1 MNIFKNNVIF
11 KTLLLLFFFSI
22 GQNAFTQTFPSKPIK
37 IIVPFGPGGIAD
49 LTARV
54 VAQKMGVNLNQSVV
68 VENKPSAG
76 GIVAAD
82 LVAKAEPDGYTLLL
96 MSNGTAISA
105 SLFQKLPYDTLKDF
119 EPLSTLGFFDIAIV
133 VNENSKYLQLKDLI
147 QAAQSNPGKINVASI
162 NIGSTQNLAAELF
175 KSSTNLDIQVVP
187 FNGTPAV
194 ITALRGNQVDAGV
207 EILGPLVPQIKSRA
221 IRLLAVTGSKR
232 SSFFPDVPTVSELG
246 LKNFTASSWNGLA
259 APAKTPVN
267 VINTLNKA
275 IQDAVN
281 DPEVKNKLHEIF
293 IEAQASSS
301 KEMRSLLESDIK
313 RWGAIIDKAKIPKQ

>member
-1 MNIFKNNVIF
+1 MNNKFVRF
-11 KTLLLLFFFSI
+11 LLAVSLLFVNQHLSA
-22 GQNAFTQTFPSKPIK
+22 QSFPQKPIK
-37 IIVPFGPGGIAD
+37 IVVPFGPGGIAD

-54 VAQKMGVNLNQSVV
+54 VAQKMGVVLGQSVI

-82 LVAKAEPDGYTLLL
+82 IVAKADPDGYTLLL

-119 EPLSTLGFFDIAIV
+119 EPISTLGFFDIAIV

-147 QAAQSNPGKINVASI
+147 QTAQANPGKINIASI

-175 KSSTNLDIQVVP
+175 KHSTSLDVQVVP

-194 ITALRGNQVDAGV
+194 ITALRGGQVDAGV
-207 EILGPLVPQIKSRA
+207 EILGPLVPQIKSKA
-221 IRLLAVTGSKR
+221 IRLLAVTGTKR
-232 SSFFPDVPTVSELG
+232 STYFPDVPTVSELG

-259 APAKTPVN
+259 APAKTPTAIIN
-267 VINTLNKA
+267 VLNKA
-275 IQDAVN
+275 AQESVN
-281 DPEVKNKLHEIF
+281 DPEVKAKLNEIF
-293 IEAQASSS
+293 IEAHASSS
-301 KEMRSLLESDIK
+301 KDMRSLLETDIK
-313 RWGAIIDKAKIPKQ
+313 RWGSIIDKARIPKQ

>member
-1 MNIFKNNVIF
+1 MNNKFVRF
-11 KTLLLLFFFSI
+11 LLAVSLLFVNQHLSA
-22 GQNAFTQTFPSKPIK
+22 QSFPQKPIK
-37 IIVPFGPGGIAD
+37 IVVPFGPGGIAD

-54 VAQKMGVNLNQSVV
+54 VAQKMGVVLGQSVI

-82 LVAKAEPDGYTLLL
+82 IVAKADPDGYTLLL

-119 EPLSTLGFFDIAIV
+119 EPISTLGFFDIAIV

-147 QAAQSNPGKINVASI
+147 QTAQANPGKINIASI

-175 KSSTNLDIQVVP
+175 KHSTSLDVQVVP

-194 ITALRGNQVDAGV
+194 ITALRGGQVDAGV
-207 EILGPLVPQIKSRA
+207 EILGPLVPQIKSKA
-221 IRLLAVTGSKR
+221 IRLLAVTGTKR
-232 SSFFPDVPTVSELG
+232 STYFPDVPTVSELG

-259 APAKTPVN
+259 APAKTPTALIN
-267 VINTLNKA
+267 VVNKA
-275 IQDAVN
+275 AQESVN
-281 DPEVKNKLHEIF
+281 EPEVKAKLNEIF
-293 IEAQASSS
+293 IEAHASSS
-301 KEMRSLLESDIK
+301 KDMRSLLETDIK
-313 RWGAIIDKAKIPKQ
+313 RWGSIIDKARIPKQ

>member
-1 MNIFKNNVIF
+1 MNNKFVRF
-11 KTLLLLFFFSI
+11 LLAVSLLFVNQHLSA
-22 GQNAFTQTFPSKPIK
+22 QSFPQKPIK
-37 IIVPFGPGGIAD
+37 IVVPFGPGGIAD

-54 VAQKMGVNLNQSVV
+54 VAQKMGVVLGQSVI

-82 LVAKAEPDGYTLLL
+82 IVAKADPDGYTLLL

-119 EPLSTLGFFDIAIV
+119 EPISTLGFFDIAIV

-147 QAAQSNPGKINVASI
+147 QTAQANPGKINIASI

-175 KSSTNLDIQVVP
+175 KHSTNLDVQVVP

-194 ITALRGNQVDAGV
+194 ITALRGGQVDAGV
-207 EILGPLVPQIKSRA
+207 EILGPLVPQIKSKA
-221 IRLLAVTGSKR
+221 IRLLAVTGTKR
-232 SSFFPDVPTVSELG
+232 STYFPDVQTVSELG

-259 APAKTPVN
+259 APAKTPTAIIN
-267 VINTLNKA
+267 VLNKA
-275 IQDAVN
+275 AQESVN
-281 DPEVKNKLHEIF
+281 DPEVKAKLNEIF
-293 IEAQASSS
+293 IEAHASSS
-301 KEMRSLLESDIK
+301 KDMRSLLETDIK
-313 RWGAIIDKAKIPKQ
+313 RWGSIIDKARIPKQ

>member
-1 MNIFKNNVIF
+1 MNNKFVRF
-11 KTLLLLFFFSI
+11 LLAVSLLFVNQHLSA
-22 GQNAFTQTFPSKPIK
+22 QSFPQKPIK
-37 IIVPFGPGGIAD
+37 IVVPFGPGGIAD

-54 VAQKMGVNLNQSVV
+54 VAQKMGVVLGQSVI

-82 LVAKAEPDGYTLLL
+82 IVAKADPDGYTLLL

-119 EPLSTLGFFDIAIV
+119 EPISTLGFFDIAIV

-147 QAAQSNPGKINVASI
+147 QTAQANPGKINIASI

-175 KSSTNLDIQVVP
+175 KHSTSLDVQVVP

-194 ITALRGNQVDAGV
+194 ITALRGGQVDAGV
-207 EILGPLVPQIKSRA
+207 EILGPLVPQIKSKA
-221 IRLLAVTGSKR
+221 IRLLAVTGTKR
-232 SSFFPDVPTVSELG
+232 STYFPDVPTVSELG

-259 APAKTPVN
+259 APAKTPTAIIN
-267 VINTLNKA
+267 VLNKA
-275 IQDAVN
+275 AQESVN
-281 DPEVKNKLHEIF
+281 DPKLNEIF
-293 IEAQASSS
+293 I
-301 KEMRSLLESDIK
+301 
-313 RWGAIIDKAKIPKQ
+313 

>member
-1 MNIFKNNVIF
+1 MNNKFVRF
-11 KTLLLLFFFSI
+11 LLAVSLLFVNQHLSA
-22 GQNAFTQTFPSKPIK
+22 QSFPQKPIK
-37 IIVPFGPGGIAD
+37 IVVPFGPGGIAD

-54 VAQKMGVNLNQSVV
+54 VAQKMDVVLGQSVI

-82 LVAKAEPDGYTLLL
+82 IVAKADPDGYTLLL

-119 EPLSTLGFFDIAIV
+119 EPISTLGFFDIAIV

-147 QAAQSNPGKINVASI
+147 QTAQANPGKINIASI

-175 KSSTNLDIQVVP
+175 KHSTSLDVQVVP

-194 ITALRGNQVDAGV
+194 ITALRGGQVDAGV
-207 EILGPLVPQIKSRA
+207 EILGPLVPQIKSKA
-221 IRLLAVTGSKR
+221 IRLLAVTGTKR
-232 SSFFPDVPTVSELG
+232 SAYFPDVPTVSELG

-259 APAKTPVN
+259 APAKTPTAIIN
-267 VINTLNKA
+267 VLNKA
-275 IQDAVN
+275 AQESVN
-281 DPEVKNKLHEIF
+281 DPEVKAKLNEIF
-293 IEAQASSS
+293 IEAHASSS
-301 KEMRSLLESDIK
+301 KDMRSLLETDIK
-313 RWGAIIDKAKIPKQ
+313 RWGSIIDKARIPKQ

>member
-1 MNIFKNNVIF
+1 MNNKFVRF
-11 KTLLLLFFFSI
+11 LLAVSLLFVNQHLSA
-22 GQNAFTQTFPSKPIK
+22 QSFPQKPIK
-37 IIVPFGPGGIAD
+37 IVVPFGPGGIAD

-54 VAQKMGVNLNQSVV
+54 VAQKMGVVLGQSVI

-82 LVAKAEPDGYTLLL
+82 IVAKADPDGYTLLL

-119 EPLSTLGFFDIAIV
+119 EPISTLGFFDIAIV

-147 QAAQSNPGKINVASI
+147 QTAQANPGKINIASI

-175 KSSTNLDIQVVP
+175 KHSTSLDVQVVP

-194 ITALRGNQVDAGV
+194 ITALRGGQVDAGV
-207 EILGPLVPQIKSRA
+207 EILGPLVPQIKSKA
-221 IRLLAVTGSKR
+221 IRLLAVTGTKR
-232 SSFFPDVPTVSELG
+232 STYFPDVPTVSELG

-259 APAKTPVN
+259 APAKTP
-267 VINTLNKA
+267 T
-275 IQDAVN
+275 
-281 DPEVKNKLHEIF
+281 
-293 IEAQASSS
+293 
-301 KEMRSLLESDIK
+301 
-313 RWGAIIDKAKIPKQ
+313 AIINVFEYFFQKPSNCNNGSFSTCSTLCSLIMYLFFYENFSQQ

>member
-1 MNIFKNNVIF
+1 MNNKFVRF
-11 KTLLLLFFFSI
+11 LLAVSLLFVNQHLSA
-22 GQNAFTQTFPSKPIK
+22 QSFPQKSIK
-37 IIVPFGPGGIAD
+37 IVVPFGPGGIAD

-54 VAQKMGVNLNQSVV
+54 VAQKMGVVLGQSVI

-82 LVAKAEPDGYTLLL
+82 IVAKADPDGYTLLL

-119 EPLSTLGFFDIAIV
+119 EPISTLGFFDIAIV

-147 QAAQSNPGKINVASI
+147 QTAQANPGKINIASI

-175 KSSTNLDIQVVP
+175 KHSTSLDVQVVP

-194 ITALRGNQVDAGV
+194 ITALRGGQVDAGV
-207 EILGPLVPQIKSRA
+207 EILGPLVPQIKSKA
-221 IRLLAVTGSKR
+221 IRLLAVTGTKR
-232 SSFFPDVPTVSELG
+232 SAYFPDVPTVSELG

-259 APAKTPVN
+259 APAKTPTAI
-267 VINTLNKA
+267 INILNKA
-275 IQDAVN
+275 AQESVN
-281 DPEVKNKLHEIF
+281 DPEVKAKLNEIF
-293 IEAQASSS
+293 IEAHASSS
-301 KEMRSLLESDIK
+301 KDMRSLLETDIK
-313 RWGAIIDKAKIPKQ
+313 RWGSIIDKARIPKQ

>member
-1 MNIFKNNVIF
+1 MNNKFVRF
-11 KTLLLLFFFSI
+11 LLAVSLLFVNQHLSA
-22 GQNAFTQTFPSKPIK
+22 QSFPQKPIK
-37 IIVPFGPGGIAD
+37 IVVPFGPGGIAD

-54 VAQKMGVNLNQSVV
+54 VAQKMGVVLGQSVI

-82 LVAKAEPDGYTLLL
+82 IVAKADPDGYTLLL

-119 EPLSTLGFFDIAIV
+119 EPISTLGFFDIAIV

-147 QAAQSNPGKINVASI
+147 QTAQANPGKINIASI

-175 KSSTNLDIQVVP
+175 KHSTSLDVQVVP

-194 ITALRGNQVDAGV
+194 ITALRGGQVDAGV
-207 EILGPLVPQIKSRA
+207 EILGPLVPQIKSKA
-221 IRLLAVTGSKR
+221 IRLLAVTGTKR
-232 SSFFPDVPTVSELG
+232 STYFPDVPTVSELG

-259 APAKTPVN
+259 APAKTPTAIIN
-267 VINTLNKA
+267 VLNKA
-275 IQDAVN
+275 AQESVN
-281 DPEVKNKLHEIF
+281 YPEVKAKLNEIF
-293 IEAQASSS
+293 IEAHASSS
-301 KEMRSLLESDIK
+301 KDMRSLLETDIK
-313 RWGAIIDKAKIPKQ
+313 RWGSIIDKARIPKQ

>member
-1 MNIFKNNVIF
+1 MNNKFVRF
-11 KTLLLLFFFSI
+11 LLAVSLLFVNQHLSA
-22 GQNAFTQTFPSKPIK
+22 QSFPQKPIK
-37 IIVPFGPGGIAD
+37 IVVPFGPGGIAD

-54 VAQKMGVNLNQSVV
+54 VAQKMGVVLGQSVI

-82 LVAKAEPDGYTLLL
+82 IVAKADPDGYTLLL

-119 EPLSTLGFFDIAIV
+119 ESISTLGFFDIAIV

-147 QAAQSNPGKINVASI
+147 QTAQANPGKINIASI

-175 KSSTNLDIQVVP
+175 KHSTNLDVQVVP

-194 ITALRGNQVDAGV
+194 ITALRGGQVDAGV
-207 EILGPLVPQIKSRA
+207 EILGPLVPQIKSKA
-221 IRLLAVTGSKR
+221 IRLLAVTGTKR
-232 SSFFPDVPTVSELG
+232 SAYFPDVPTVSELG

-259 APAKTPVN
+259 APAKTPTAI
-267 VINTLNKA
+267 INILNKA
-275 IQDAVN
+275 AQESVN
-281 DPEVKNKLHEIF
+281 DPEVKAKLNEIF
-293 IEAQASSS
+293 IEAHSSS
-301 KEMRSLLESDIK
+301 VKDMRSLLETDIK
-313 RWGAIIDKAKIPKQ
+313 RWGSIIDKARIPKQ

>member
-1 MNIFKNNVIF
+1 MNNKFVRF
-11 KTLLLLFFFSI
+11 LLAVSLLFVNQHLSA
-22 GQNAFTQTFPSKPIK
+22 QSFPQKPIK
-37 IIVPFGPGGIAD
+37 IVVPFGPGGIAD

-54 VAQKMGVNLNQSVV
+54 VAQKMGVVLGQSVI

-82 LVAKAEPDGYTLLL
+82 IVAKADPDGYTLLL

-119 EPLSTLGFFDIAIV
+119 ESISTLGFFDIAIV

-147 QAAQSNPGKINVASI
+147 QTAQANPGKINIASI

-175 KSSTNLDIQVVP
+175 KHSTSLDVQVVP

-194 ITALRGNQVDAGV
+194 ITALRGGQVDAGV
-207 EILGPLVPQIKSRA
+207 EILGPLVPQIKSKA
-221 IRLLAVTGSKR
+221 IRLLAVTGTKR
-232 SSFFPDVPTVSELG
+232 STYFPDVPTVSELG

-259 APAKTPVN
+259 APAKTPTA
-267 VINTLNKA
+267 IISILNKA
-275 IQDAVN
+275 AQESVN
-281 DPEVKNKLHEIF
+281 DPEVKAKLNEIF
-293 IEAQASSS
+293 IEAHSSSS
-301 KEMRSLLESDIK
+301 KDMRSLLETDIK
-313 RWGAIIDKAKIPKQ
+313 RWGSIIDKARIPKQ

>member
-1 MNIFKNNVIF
+1 MNNKFVRF
-11 KTLLLLFFFSI
+11 LLAVSLLFVNQHLSA
-22 GQNAFTQTFPSKPIK
+22 QSFPQKPIK
-37 IIVPFGPGGIAD
+37 IVVPFGPGGIAD

-54 VAQKMGVNLNQSVV
+54 VAQKMGVVLGQSVI

-82 LVAKAEPDGYTLLL
+82 IVAKADPDGYTLLL

-119 EPLSTLGFFDIAIV
+119 EPISTLGFFDIAIV

-147 QAAQSNPGKINVASI
+147 QTAQAIPGKINIASI

-175 KSSTNLDIQVVP
+175 KHSTSLDVQVVP

-194 ITALRGNQVDAGV
+194 ITALRGGQVDAGV
-207 EILGPLVPQIKSRA
+207 EILGPLVPQIKSKA
-221 IRLLAVTGSKR
+221 IRLLAVTGTKR
-232 SSFFPDVPTVSELG
+232 STYFPDVPTVSELG

-259 APAKTPVN
+259 APAKTPTAIIN
-267 VINTLNKA
+267 VLNKA
-275 IQDAVN
+275 AQESVN
-281 DPEVKNKLHEIF
+281 DPEVKAKLNEIF
-293 IEAQASSS
+293 IEAHASSS
-301 KEMRSLLESDIK
+301 KDMRSLLETDIK
-313 RWGAIIDKAKIPKQ
+313 RWGSIIDKARIPKQ